1 MALDRLADLKSGVAG
16 GSRPAAI
23 TKTLRDE
30 EEEGTEKRDT
40 GPMAAFWQKIR
51 SCQRVSKEVSL
62 NMERQ
67 NELQQ
72 TFISNSSAEV
82 EKQLRAEFDSLQEAN
97 MKKLKGVMKDI
108 RSLEEEYKQALRESP
123 EEPETRMMEGQIL
136 SISTQVKDL
145 MRNSQ
150 DCSVKFKA
158 LVKGKLKRQVKNI
171 QGDSSPISD
180 NKLDEMIENNP
191 EALAQMME
199 AKVIGMPHLKVVNA
213 LQDIQ
218 DKCREIE
225 TLHSNVIKLYEMIKE
240 ISEMVHQQ
248 GKQVDSILN
257 NMEKARD
264 YVDKGNKQLV
274 KAKEYHQKARK
285 KQCCIIMIAVVVLC
299 IMLLPVLI
307 TVFK

>member
-1 MALDRLADLKSGVAG
+1 MALDRLADLKG
-16 GSRPAAI
+16 GLGGQRMATAPKAF
-23 TKTLRDE
+23 RDE
-30 EEEGTEKRDT
+30 EGEAGGMTGS
-40 GPMAAFWQKIR
+40 GPMNAFWGKIR
-51 SCQRVSKEVSL
+51 ICQRVSKEVSL

-67 NELQQ
+67 QELQQ
-72 TFISNSSAEV
+72 TFNTNSSAEV
-82 EKQLRAEFDSLQEAN
+82 EKQLRNEFDTLQETN
-97 MKKLKGVMKDI
+97 MKKLREVMKDI
-108 RSLEEEYKQALRESP
+108 RGLETEYKQALKDSP
-123 EEPETRMMEGQIL
+123 DEPETRMMEGQIL

-145 MRNSQ
+145 MKNSQ
-150 DCSVKFKA
+150 ECSIKFKE

-191 EALAQMME
+191 EALTQMME
-199 AKVIGMPHLKVVNA
+199 AKVIGMPHLKVTNA
-213 LQDIQ
+213 LKDIQ

-225 TLHSNVIKLYEMIKE
+225 TLHSNVVKLYEMIKE

-248 GKQVDSILN
+248 GKQVDSVLN

-285 KQCCIIMIAVVVLC
+285 KQCCIIMIAVVILC
-299 IMLLPVLI
+299 IILMPVLI